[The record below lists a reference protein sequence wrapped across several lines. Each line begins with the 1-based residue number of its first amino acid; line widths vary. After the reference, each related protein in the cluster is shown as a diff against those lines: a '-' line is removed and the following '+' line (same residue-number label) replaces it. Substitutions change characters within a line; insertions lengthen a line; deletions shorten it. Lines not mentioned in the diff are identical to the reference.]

1 MASIIAPLFK
11 ASALFGQASS
21 LFKGETKTKIG
32 DLVIDVCTKE
42 NIKFS
47 STVTEHPLET
57 KESVNDHIYKNS
69 RRLRI
74 EGFITDTPMRVFGF
88 IETPLQ
94 KNSVSSLINNVKSF
108 LPFNQDAKPSVLA
121 YQLLHQLWQDRA
133 LITVVTSLDSFT
145 NMTITDLDSNKDPDT
160 GGRFEFVVELVQLQ
174 FANVTTTS
182 NNFKSNTIKS
192 VASPSVD
199 LGIVPKVKSNNSYTY
214 NKLSKTNEENNI
226 KDIVKKGLQYIAP
239 TKEELKNPEKLPGA
253 FM

>member
-11 ASALFGQASS
+11 ASAFFGQASS
-21 LFKGETKTKIG
+21 LFKGESKTKIG

-69 RRLRI
+69 QKLRI
-74 EGFITDTPMRVFGF
+74 EGFITDSPLRVFGF

-121 YQLLHQLWQDRA
+121 YQLLYQLWQDRA

-145 NMTITDLDSNKDPDT
+145 NMTITDLDSSKDPET
-160 GGRFEFVVELVQLQ
+160 GGRFEFVVELIQLQ
-174 FANVTTTS
+174 FANVVTTS
-182 NNFKSNTIKS
+182 NNNFKSSSIKS
-192 VASPSVD
+192 LASPKDNV
-199 LGIVPKVKSNNSYTY
+199 GIVDKPKSLLKSGVGSI
-214 NKLSKTNEENNI
+214 TNF
-226 KDIVKKGLQYIAP
+226 LAP
-239 TKEELKNPEKLPGA
+239 TGSVQNTSNLPGYGL
-253 FM
+253 

>member
-69 RRLRI
+69 KKLRI
-74 EGFITDTPMRVFGF
+74 EGFITDTPIRVLGF

-94 KNSVSSLINNVKSF
+94 KNSVSSFINNVKSF

-121 YQLLHQLWQDRA
+121 YQLLYQLWQDRA
-133 LITVVTSLDSFT
+133 LITVVTSLDSFP

-182 NNFKSNTIKS
+182 NNNFKNTTVKS
-192 VASPSVD
+192 IASPKD
-199 LGIVPKVKSNNSYTY
+199 NAGIVEKPQSALKSFVKW
-214 NKLSKTNEENNI
+214 L
-226 KDIVKKGLQYIAP
+226 AP
-239 TKEELKNPEKLPGA
+239 SGEELKNPGNLPGA
-253 FM
+253 YM

>member
-21 LFKGETKTKIG
+21 LFKGEAKTRIG
-32 DLVIDVCTKE
+32 DLIIDVCTKE

-69 RRLRI
+69 RKIRI
-74 EGFITDTPMRVFGF
+74 EGFITDSPLRVFGF

-94 KNSVSSLINNVKSF
+94 NNSVSSFVNNIKSF

-121 YQLLHQLWQDRA
+121 YQLLRQLWQDRE

-160 GGRFEFVVELVQLQ
+160 GGRFEFVVELIQLQ

-182 NNFKSNTIKS
+182 NNNFKSNAIKS
-192 VASPSVD
+192 IASPKD
-199 LGIVPKVKSNNSYTY
+199 NLGIVEKPKSVLKSGWES
-214 NKLSKTNEENNI
+214 
-226 KDIVKKGLQYIAP
+226 A
-239 TKEELKNPEKLPGA
+239 KELLNRTDYSRDAGPRGYE
-253 FM
+253 F

>member
-11 ASALFGQASS
+11 ASTFFGQASS

-32 DLVIDVCTKE
+32 DLIIDVVTRE

-69 RRLRI
+69 RKLRI
-74 EGFITDTPMRVFGF
+74 EGFITDSPLRVFGF

-121 YQLLHQLWQDRA
+121 YQLLDQLWQDRA

-145 NMTITDLDSNKDPDT
+145 NMTITDLDSSKDPDT
-160 GGRFEFVVELVQLQ
+160 GGRFEFVVELIQLQ

-182 NNFKSNTIKS
+182 NNNFKSGAIKS
-192 VASPSVD
+192 LASPQDNV
-199 LGIVPKVKSNNSYTY
+199 GIVDKPKSLLKSGFDSA
-214 NKLSKTNEENNI
+214 TNFL
-226 KDIVKKGLQYIAP
+226 GL
-239 TKEELKNPEKLPGA
+239 
-253 FM
+253 

>member
-11 ASALFGQASS
+11 ASALLGQASS

-74 EGFITDTPMRVFGF
+74 EGFITDSPLRVLGF

-160 GGRFEFVVELVQLQ
+160 GGRFEFVVELIQLQ

-182 NNFKSNTIKS
+182 NNNFKNSAVKS
-192 VASPSVD
+192 VVSSKVD
-199 LGIVPKVKSNNSYTY
+199 HGIVEKPKSFLATG
-214 NKLSKTNEENNI
+214 
-226 KDIVKKGLQYIAP
+226 KDAATGGFQAFINWIAP
-239 TKEELKNPEKLPGA
+239 TPEELKKPGNLPGA
-253 FM
+253 NM

>member
-11 ASALFGQASS
+11 ASAFFGQASS

-57 KESVNDHIYKNS
+57 KESVNDHIYKNP
-69 RRLRI
+69 RKLRI
-74 EGFITDTPMRVFGF
+74 EGFITDSPLRVFGF

-94 KNSVSSLINNVKSF
+94 KNSVSSLINNVKSS

-121 YQLLHQLWQDRA
+121 YQLLDQLWQDRA

-160 GGRFEFVVELVQLQ
+160 GGRFEFVVELTQLQ

-182 NNFKSNTIKS
+182 NNNFKSTAIKS
-192 VASPSVD
+192 IASPKDHV
-199 LGIVPKVKSNNSYTY
+199 GIVDKPKSTSAKAVDWIAEKGKSA
-214 NKLSKTNEENNI
+214 I
-226 KDIVKKGLQYIAP
+226 KFIAP
-239 TKEELKNPEKLPGA
+239 TKEELKNPGNLPGA
-253 FM
+253 YM